1 MTGGI
6 RAVVGW
12 GIALLLTAGVALQS
26 RFPAVRDR
34 DQHGVI
40 RLAWSA
46 RPERIEICRVPTAE
60 EQAGL
65 AVHMR
70 QAKICEGTTAPYRV
84 TLDLD
89 GATVLDEPIH
99 GAGLRHDRAIYY
111 FREVETAPGVRR
123 IGVHFVRADDQ
134 GQLAP
139 LDTTDRRRP
148 VPRALA
154 LDTTLTIPVRGV
166 LLVTYHP
173 EGQRLVL
180 RTSEQDPPW

>member
-1 MTGGI
+1 MTGGV

-34 DQHGVI
+34 DEHGVI

-46 RPERIEICRVPTAE
+46 RPERIETCRVPSAE
-60 EQAGL
+60 EQAEL

-89 GATVLDEPIH
+89 GSTVLDESIH

-123 IGVHFVRADDQ
+123 IGLRFVRADDQ
-134 GQLAP
+134 SQLAP
-139 LDTTDRRRP
+139 LDTIDRRRP

-154 LDTTLTIPVRGV
+154 LDTTLTIPARGV

-173 EGQRLVL
+173 EAQRLVL
-180 RTSEQDPPW
+180 RTSAQDPQW